1 MPNNDQIKDQEKLE
15 IIETLFQESVNK
27 LKEFHQEKLA
37 LIKKFRSESNLE
49 ELNKIRKSLQ
59 EQA

>member
-1 MPNNDQIKDQEKLE
+1 MTNNDQIGDQQKLE
-15 IIETLFQESVNK
+15 IIETLFQESITK

>member
-1 MPNNDQIKDQEKLE
+1 MVKNDQTNDEARLE
-15 IIETLFQESVNK
+15 IIETLFQESMNK
-27 LKEFHQEKLA
+27 LKEFHQEKLT

>member
-15 IIETLFQESVNK
+15 IIETLFQESINK